1 MNGFVYQE
9 IFWLFLVGSVLGVV
23 VEGCW
28 CRFRYGRW
36 RTHVVALWGPFNIV
50 YGIGI
55 AVFYLGESLLQQKA
69 WPVRVAAL
77 ALAGSL
83 VEYLCGLVIRV
94 GIRMKAWDY
103 RNHFLNIQGL
113 ISFKMT
119 LMWGGLGV
127 VFDRLLFRPLKKM
140 LSHITGA
147 AWDLACEVLSVFMVI
162 NLSCTAICI
171 IRWANRHRGKP
182 PMNRVSQ
189 WIDKNY
195 PDSWMEKRFCNW
207 RFMEPEECAA
217 HQAA

>member
-77 ALAGSL
+77 EMEL
-83 VEYLCGLVIRV
+83 VFLNVLKNARDAAAKSVRIRV
-94 GIRMKAWDY
+94 EFPAQEAGVVT
-103 RNHFLNIQGL
+103 
-113 ISFKMT
+113 ISFVDDGPDADEKT
-119 LMWGGLGV
+119 LERLSASASSQKPEGLGLGLGIARSIVEQHAGKIFFKTNSPDAGLTV
-127 VFDRLLFRPLKKM
+127 VVLLPLM
-140 LSHITGA
+140 REAL
-147 AWDLACEVLSVFMVI
+147 
-162 NLSCTAICI
+162 
-171 IRWANRHRGKP
+171 
-182 PMNRVSQ
+182 
-189 WIDKNY
+189 
-195 PDSWMEKRFCNW
+195 
-207 RFMEPEECAA
+207 
-217 HQAA
+217 